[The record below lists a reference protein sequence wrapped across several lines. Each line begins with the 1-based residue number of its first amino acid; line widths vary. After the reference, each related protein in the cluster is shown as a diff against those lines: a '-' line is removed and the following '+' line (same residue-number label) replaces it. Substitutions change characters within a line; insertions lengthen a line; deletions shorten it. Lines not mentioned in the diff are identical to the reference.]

1 MLREDYL
8 LRGAAA
14 ESVFNFPNRSD
25 SGHGL
30 SVEERAFR
38 GGGDFN
44 PASEGPVVIFSS
56 HDLAPWILAHPIRG
70 RANKIFISRGYNG

>member
-8 LRGAAA
+8 HGGAAA
-14 ESVFNFPNRSD
+14 ESVFNLTNRSD

-38 GGGDFN
+38 GRGDFN
-44 PASEGPVVIFSS
+44 PASEGSVVRFSS
-56 HDLAPWILAHPIRG
+56 HDWAPWILAHPIRG
-70 RANKIFISRGYNG
+70 RANKIIISGEV